1 MTEPEVKSLETPE
14 ETRPFLRNGAVGIST
29 LGSGTVGRVT
39 CEPGWRWS
47 TDVGALS
54 GNSVC
59 RVNHLGYVIAGRI
72 RIAMEDGPEIEAGP
86 GDAFV
91 IPPGH
96 DAWVVGDE
104 TCQWIDFAG
113 METYAT

>member
-1 MTEPEVKSLETPE
+1 MIEPEVKSLDTPG
-14 ETRPFLRNGAVGIST
+14 ETRLFLQNGSVGIST

-47 TDVGALS
+47 ADVGPLS
-54 GNSVC
+54 GGSVC
-59 RVNHLGYVIAGRI
+59 RVNRLGYAIAGRI
-72 RIAMEDGPEIEAGP
+72 RFATEDGPEVEAGP
-86 GDAFV
+86 GDAFA

-96 DAWVVGDE
+96 DAWVVGGE
-104 TCQWIDFAG
+104 TCVWIDFAG

>member
-1 MTEPEVKSLETPE
+1 MSEPEVKSLETPE
-14 ETRPFLRNGAVGIST
+14 ETRPFLQKGSVAIST
-29 LGSGTVGRVT
+29 LGTGTVGRAT

-54 GNSVC
+54 GTTIC
-59 RVNHLGYVIAGRI
+59 RVNHLGYVVSGRMGI
-72 RIAMEDGPEIEAGP
+72 EMEDGTQVEAGP

-96 DAWVVGDE
+96 DAWVIGEE
-104 TCQWIDFAG
+104 TCVWVDFAG